1 MQRIRTTLIGTGVA
15 AVLALGSCLA
25 PGMTPA
31 ANALATTSDW
41 RALSA
46 TSCPAVSGVRMGDY
60 HTPQG
65 ATQGGGYIYV
75 IFSNHAVADATLMTK
90 WSWDGAKVS
99 SAKCTIA
106 VAFGPGK
113 SANLRHGNGVTYHPN
128 YNGTGPKLLVT
139 DGTNGVS
146 GAGSNSPWVMVVNA
160 INLSAVTAFTFKNAA
175 GNDVRAASI
184 CYSSAAHKYVVRNG
198 KTLYVW
204 GESNNKPKATPEK
217 TFTDTHSTW
226 NATQGLDCSTDNI
239 YTVVTS
245 GDNTHI
251 NQYRWTG
258 AYVRQLNL
266 SGVGEGEGLFH
277 YNGKFYLTINNQPAS
292 RGSTPDVIRGLAS
305 W

>member
-25 PGMTPA
+25 PAMTPA

-46 TSCPAVSGVRMGDY
+46 TSCPAVSGIRMGDY

-75 IFSNHAVADATLMTK
+75 IFSNHDVPDSTLVTK

-99 SAKCTIA
+99 SAKCVKA
-106 VAFGPGK
+106 AAFGSDPKTTLG
-113 SANLRHGNGVTYHPN
+113 HGNGVTYHPN

-139 DGTNGVS
+139 DGEYGLS
-146 GAGSNSPWVMVVNA
+146 GAGSNNTKVRLLNA
-160 INLSAVTAFTFKNAA
+160 IDLSDAGSMTFKNAA
-175 GNDVRAASI
+175 GSDVRAASI

-204 GESNNKPKATPEK
+204 GESSNKPKATPERS
-217 TFTDTHSTW
+217 FTDTHSTW
-226 NATQGLDCSTDNI
+226 NATQGLDCSPDNI

-251 NQYRWTG
+251 NQYKWTG

-277 YNGKFYLTINNQPAS
+277 YDGKFYLTINKDSDN
-292 RGSTPDVIRGLAS
+292 DLIRGLAS